1 MPRKRTVESDD
12 ARAKRLKG
20 KALRAVEDST
30 TEDADLDAMVKRSI
44 ALYGA

>member
-12 ARAKRLKG
+12 ARSKRLKG
-20 KALRAVEDST
+20 KALRAIEDST

>member
-12 ARAKRLKG
+12 ARSKRLKG